1 MTTEKDRPESVSHDR
16 QSWSKDALDMN
27 NLVVYLGLQRLL
39 FRHRR
44 VQLLSAVE
52 IFLAYKRLHI
62 DNGKE
67 C

>member
-1 MTTEKDRPESVSHDR
+1 MTTDKGRSESVSHDR
-16 QSWSKDALDMN
+16 QSWSKDALERN
-27 NLVVYLGLQRLL
+27 NLVVCLGLQRLL

-44 VQLLSAVE
+44 AQLLSAAE